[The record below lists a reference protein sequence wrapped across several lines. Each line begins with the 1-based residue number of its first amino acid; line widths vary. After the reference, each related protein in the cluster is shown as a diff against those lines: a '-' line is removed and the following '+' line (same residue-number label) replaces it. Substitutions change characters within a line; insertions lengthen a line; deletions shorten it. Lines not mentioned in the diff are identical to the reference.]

1 MNDSSC
7 RQIVPY
13 AELEDK
19 DLLNELRGI
28 FEGYAECSAVAVVS
42 GELPLSFANIGRVPV
57 SINLYGP
64 QKHKDAMGD
73 ALQVFDLY
81 LQNPESVRAGI
92 FYDNPHVLG
101 SVDQKWIGQVS
112 EEFRWRS
119 AMRLII
125 YNFMPLEHETLQLIS
140 FESGMAK
147 EETKMNHSKAVDMAK
162 GALQDWVTQ
171 NHVEVEKLGEGA
183 IPPDLELAPC
193 PCLDCTSRS

>member
-19 DLLNELRGI
+19 DLLNELRDV

-42 GELPLSFANIGRVPV
+42 GKLPLSFANIGRVPV

-101 SVDQKWIGQVS
+101 SVDQKWIGQFS

-125 YNFMPLEHETLQLIS
+125 YNFMPLEHETLQLIKPS
-140 FESGMAK
+140 FESGMSK
-147 EETKMNHSKAVDMAK
+147 EETKM
-162 GALQDWVTQ
+162 
-171 NHVEVEKLGEGA
+171 VEKLGEGA